1 MNMHGLFPTPVA
13 YFKTF
18 VLNEEKDF
26 ILNLEQRSNIGNT
39 TSKDS
44 FLLKAPEMQRI
55 AAEIN
60 KSLNEYMRAVF
71 APKFD
76 VCPYITQ
83 SWANFT
89 KPGQHHH
96 KHAHPNSFISGCLYV
111 SAAADRIYFFRDGY
125 RQIKV
130 PTDDFNVY
138 NSESW
143 WLEVN
148 EGDIVLFPSSLTHM
162 VETLGDKDTRI
173 SIAFNT
179 FLRGNVGDSD
189 ELTLLEI

>member
-26 ILNLEQRSNIGNT
+26 ILNLEQRPNIGNT

-44 FLLKAPEMQRI
+44 FLLRAPEMQRI

-76 VCPYITQ
+76 VSPYITQ

-89 KPGQHHH
+89 RPGQHHH

-111 SAAADRIYFFRDGY
+111 SASADRIYFFRDGY

-179 FLRGNVGDSD
+179 FLRGNVGDPN